1 MMTAPRQRLVSTPR
15 LDAWRD
21 QLRLALKPRGARTE
35 LAHFMAE
42 ERGMPFQN
50 WRVRITRMLR
60 ENEVMNAEDVLA
72 ITAWMDTRTK

>member
-1 MMTAPRQRLVSTPR
+1 MTPPRQRLVSTPR

-21 QLRLALKPRGARTE
+21 ELRHTLEPRGAKTE
-35 LAHFMAE
+35 LAGFMSK
-42 ERGMPFQN
+42 ERGMPVHN

-72 ITAWMDTRTK
+72 ITAWMNTRAE

>member
-1 MMTAPRQRLVSTPR
+1 MPATRQRLVSTPR

-21 QLRLALKPRGARTE
+21 DLRLALEPRGAKTE
-35 LAHFMAE
+35 LARFMAG
-42 ERGMPFQN
+42 ERGMPAHN

-72 ITAWMDTRTK
+72 ITAWMESRTE